1 MSSAEFWFDSGF
13 NTTQYGGFSD
23 EKILD
28 PGPTVWAQRPF
39 QSLDPASSLL
49 KTGPISRRFTVLL
62 DCFLVKLAFFKQHI
76 KNLDCPFSVLS
87 K

>member
-1 MSSAEFWFDSGF
+1 MSSAGFLFDSVP
-13 NTTQYGGFSD
+13 NTTKYGGPSD

-28 PGPTVWAQRPF
+28 LCPTVWAQRPF
-39 QSLDPASSLL
+39 LSLDPASSLL